1 MVCAKCSQPVL
12 LYSSNSRRKD
22 LKRVRTNTQVSDM
35 RVLHI
40 DTFARLSAK
49 ATHERQTFLRELR
62 NLKKV
67 PTNTSHIPAKTPN

>member
-1 MVCAKCSQPVL
+1 
-12 LYSSNSRRKD
+12 
-22 LKRVRTNTQVSDM
+22 M

-62 NLKKV
+62 NLKKA

>member
-1 MVCAKCSQPVL
+1 
-12 LYSSNSRRKD
+12 
-22 LKRVRTNTQVSDM
+22 M

-67 PTNTSHIPAKTPN
+67 PTITWHNHFQVITCFLTISYDKIYIIIIFNTKERDKNEKTSKSI

>member
-1 MVCAKCSQPVL
+1 
-12 LYSSNSRRKD
+12 
-22 LKRVRTNTQVSDM
+22 M

-67 PTNTSHIPAKTPN
+67 PTIT